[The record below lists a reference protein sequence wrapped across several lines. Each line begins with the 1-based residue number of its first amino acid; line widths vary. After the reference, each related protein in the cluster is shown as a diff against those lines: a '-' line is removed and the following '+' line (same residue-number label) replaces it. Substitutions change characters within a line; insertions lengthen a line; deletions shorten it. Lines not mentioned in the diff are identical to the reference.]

1 MAFRTLASVSCELI
15 MSQQFD
21 LYRDPQGGLLLILQ
35 HDAVDTLDTRVFA
48 SVIPTGRD
56 STAVLDRLSVPLSF
70 AEREYRVML
79 TLLGKAQLG
88 RMGEKVGTYPHLR
101 DDITRAFDLLYS
113 GS

>member
-1 MAFRTLASVSCELI
+1 

-35 HDAVDTLDTRVFA
+35 NDAVDTLDTRVFA
-48 SVIPTGRD
+48 SVVPAAKGSPAT
-56 STAVLDRLSVPLSF
+56 LDRLSVPLSF

-79 TLLGKAQLG
+79 NLLGTARLG
-88 RMGEKVGTYPHLR
+88 RMGERVGTYPHLR

-113 GS
+113 GI